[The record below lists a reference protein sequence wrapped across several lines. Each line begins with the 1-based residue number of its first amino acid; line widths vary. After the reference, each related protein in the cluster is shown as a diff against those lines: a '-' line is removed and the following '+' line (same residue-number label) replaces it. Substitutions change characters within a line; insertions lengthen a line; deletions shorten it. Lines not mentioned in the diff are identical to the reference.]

1 MIRPIIKPIG
11 PIMPVRPVPLPC
23 VKVDVFSAIIAPLLI
38 LAVFVLAVWLMLKM
52 NEDKFKGV
60 NKLASL
66 ISAAGIGLILLV
78 LFGSTLA
85 AVKGMILCMILMYA
99 SISDI
104 WRREVPDYVWAMIA
118 ILAFVRFDASNLP
131 SMIVGALVVFVPQLA
146 VSVMRPSRAIG
157 GADIKISTALAFLL
171 GAEKGLCAM
180 IIGLTAAVI
189 TMLIVRK
196 VKKTGK
202 GEAFPLVPFLAAGA
216 MAVFMI

>member
-1 MIRPIIKPIG
+1 MIRPIPAAEI
-11 PIMPVRPVPLPC
+11 R
-23 VKVDVFSAIIAPLLI
+23 
-38 LAVFVLAVWLMLKM
+38 
-52 NEDKFKGV
+52 E
-60 NKLASL
+60 ASL
-66 ISAAGIGLILLV
+66 LTPLNLSSFIFNISHTA
-78 LFGSTLA
+78 STKTA
-85 AVKGMILCMILMYA
+85 RI
-99 SISDI
+99 
-104 WRREVPDYVWAMIA
+104 RRGAMIA
-118 ILAFVRFDASNLP
+118 ILAFVGFDASNLP

>member
-1 MIRPIIKPIG
+1 M
-11 PIMPVRPVPLPC
+11 
-23 VKVDVFSAIIAPLLI
+23 DVFSAIIAPLLL

-118 ILAFVRFDASNLP
+118 ILAFVGLDASNLP

-157 GADIKISTALAFLL
+157 
-171 GAEKGLCAM
+171 E
-180 IIGLTAAVI
+180 IGRAHV
-189 TMLIVRK
+189 
-196 VKKTGK
+196 
-202 GEAFPLVPFLAAGA
+202 
-216 MAVFMI
+216 

>member
-23 VKVDVFSAIIAPLLI
+23 IKVDVFFAIIAPLLL

-85 AVKGMILCMILMYA
+85 AVKGMI
-99 SISDI
+99 
-104 WRREVPDYVWAMIA
+104 
-118 ILAFVRFDASNLP
+118 AFVGFDASNLP

>member
-23 VKVDVFSAIIAPLLI
+23 IKVDVFSAIITPLLL

-85 AVKGMILCMILMYA
+85 MMMKRFLFMILSLIL
-99 SISDI
+99 I
-104 WRREVPDYVWAMIA
+104 
-118 ILAFVRFDASNLP
+118 
-131 SMIVGALVVFVPQLA
+131 
-146 VSVMRPSRAIG
+146 
-157 GADIKISTALAFLL
+157 AFL
-171 GAEKGLCAM
+171 
-180 IIGLTAAVI
+180 
-189 TMLIVRK
+189 
-196 VKKTGK
+196 KTN
-202 GEAFPLVPFLAAGA
+202 
-216 MAVFMI
+216 

>member
-1 MIRPIIKPIG
+1 M
-11 PIMPVRPVPLPC
+11 
-23 VKVDVFSAIIAPLLI
+23 DVFSAIIAPLLL

-118 ILAFVRFDASNLP
+118 ITIITLKTS
-131 SMIVGALVVFVPQLA
+131 PQRN
-146 VSVMRPSRAIG
+146 SSTS
-157 GADIKISTALAFLL
+157 STARWQN
-171 GAEKGLCAM
+171 
-180 IIGLTAAVI
+180 TAC
-189 TMLIVRK
+189 
-196 VKKTGK
+196 
-202 GEAFPLVPFLAAGA
+202 
-216 MAVFMI
+216 

>member
-1 MIRPIIKPIG
+1 MNSFMSWVGGKKALRDEIVLRFPPTYSRYIEVFGGGGWVLFHKSPG
-11 PIMPVRPVPLPC
+11 KEMEVYNDFNPNLANLFRCVRDHPNELCDELRYTLNSRLDFDYVRE
-23 VKVDVFSAIIAPLLI
+23 
-38 LAVFVLAVWLMLKM
+38 MLKM
-52 NEDKFKGV
+52 NEDKFKDV

-171 GAEKGLCAM
+171 GA
-180 IIGLTAAVI
+180 
-189 TMLIVRK
+189 
-196 VKKTGK
+196 
-202 GEAFPLVPFLAAGA
+202 
-216 MAVFMI
+216 

>member
-1 MIRPIIKPIG
+1 MKKLINSIRSKVNSIAVRTKSAVDNARAEGYVDSGVKILIAVVIG
-11 PIMPVRPVPLPC
+11 
-23 VKVDVFSAIIAPLLI
+23 ALL
-38 LAVFVLAVWLMLKM
+38 LA
-52 NEDKFKGV
+52 
-60 NKLASL
+60 
-66 ISAAGIGLILLV
+66 GLYT
-78 LFGSTLA
+78 LFNSTILA

-118 ILAFVRFDASNLP
+118 ILAFVGFDASNLP